1 MNYKCETPFENV
13 NEKEEAINKVV
24 DSRIL
29 FEMFRIFD
37 FNARF
42 FVSSFHSKI
51 LEIRVGDDNSIHLFV
66 TINSRMRNALTVSVA
81 YSEENMDQ
89 WNLKGQLNFTEKKT
103 NGLIFLPI

>member
-1 MNYKCETPFENV
+1 MNIKCETPFENV

-42 FVSSFHSKI
+42 FVSSFYSKI
-51 LEIRVGDDNSIHLFV
+51 LEIRGGDDNSIHLFV
-66 TINSRMRNALTVSVA
+66 TINSRMKNALTVFVA

-89 WNLKGQLNFTEKKT
+89 WNLKGQLNFAEK
-103 NGLIFLPI
+103 N

>member
-1 MNYKCETPFENV
+1 MNYKSAMPSENV
-13 NEKEEAINKVV
+13 NEKEGAINKVV

-51 LEIRVGDDNSIHLFV
+51 LGIRDGDHYAIHLFV
-66 TINSRMRNALTVSVA
+66 TINLRMKKALTISVA
-81 YSEENMDQ
+81 YSEENIDQ
-89 WNLKGQLNFTEKKT
+89 WNLKGELNFTKK
-103 NGLIFLPI
+103 N